1 MAAKTIVTL
10 EDDLDGSPADETLR
24 FGLGPAAYE
33 IDLSAA
39 NASRFRAQLAPFAGH
54 ARKLERGQRSQGG
67 RSPAPRRNS
76 AAVRTWAKEHG
87 IEISQRGRIP
97 ASVIEQYE
105 AAAPGR

>member
-39 NASRFRAQLAPFAGH
+39 NARRFRAQLAPFVEH
-54 ARKLERGQRSQGG
+54 ARKHGRGQRSQVG
-67 RSPAPRRNS
+67 RSPAARRNS
-76 AAVRTWAKEHG
+76 AEVRTWARQHG
-87 IEISQRGRIP
+87 IEISERGRIP
-97 ASVIEQYE
+97 ANVIEQYE
-105 AAAPGR
+105 AATSGR